1 MAVIPTIEEFIER
14 SKVNCRANAVHIV
27 KKRYSE
33 RTFIEG
39 EHEESAKARAAAYVL
54 TEEGEREVAET
65 TEAGKFY
72 QSLVSDDAAS
82 SPRVVSAY
90 RKHIENM
97 AQPSAAELAEQRRKN
112 RRSRSRAKK
121 ADRRETYYQKYLN
134 YSFTPVDAELAYEL
148 VCGVVEAHYTDIA
161 NILPAKFI
169 RDIHGDYVSETL
181 LGRFMRRLYDEASLN
196 RKRIDNA
203 VYMSE
208 LPCGT
213 VNDVFAYIAAV
224 RVLEESNCGES
235 SKRTMIRDYIGR
247 GRNGTSYTGEIYRRV
262 CEPFSREKLSGMITG
277 CESYREAVDYMQ
289 SQIKAAESAHELLL
303 KEIPEDVTLLY
314 PGARSMHRHF
324 ILHLGPTNSGK
335 TYQSLQACKSA
346 ETGVYLA
353 PLRLLAYE
361 ICERFNLEGV
371 PCRMITGEEEID
383 VPFASHTS
391 STVEMLNTNEHYDVA
406 VVDECQLIEDEERGG
421 AWTAAVL
428 GLMADEIH
436 LCAAE
441 NAKNILISLIDLC
454 GDSYE
459 IVNHERSVPLRCDK
473 RDFVFP
479 KDVERED
486 ALIAFTKKG
495 VLYYAEQLRK
505 VGIKASVIY
514 GDLPY
519 DVRRSEVSRFVH
531 GETDVVVATDAV
543 GMGLNLPIKR
553 VVFLEAYK
561 FDGRRRRF
569 LHGTEIKQIAGRA
582 GRMGMYDVGWYNA
595 AEFKQDIVRKLSRK
609 SHEVTRARLRI
620 PESILGVDL
629 PLSEILLRWGTIPD
643 DGIFTKNT
651 VEREVALSRDLE
663 RYSAD
668 KLLIYRFVTIPFA
681 ETRKE
686 LYEFWHELFENEVYD
701 SRKPVY
707 HYTDMIG
714 RRGSMLEDHELA
726 YRKCDILYFYY
737 DRFGVKEDLEAI
749 MELKHEISADIMNI
763 LSGSGEESDTADET
777 KDPADG

>member
-1 MAVIPTIEEFIER
+1 MAGVPTIEQFIER
-14 SKVNCRANAVHIV
+14 SKVNCRLSAELTVRR
-27 KKRYSE
+27 RYIARI
-33 RTFIEG
+33 RTEDSDDEVLAG
-39 EHEESAKARAAAYVL
+39 LARAYL
-54 TEEGEREVAET
+54 ETSEGERECAEALK
-65 TEAGKFY
+65 AGKFY
-72 QSLVSDDAAS
+72 KLLCMEDAALQ
-82 SPRVVSAY
+82 PKVMNAY
-90 RKHIENM
+90 RKYVSGI
-97 AQPSAAELAEQRRKN
+97 AQPSASEKAERQRSKNKRRKAG
-112 RRSRSRAKK
+112 RKQKERSRRELYYERYAEYQFTEEDSVLAVEIVSREIEAF
-121 ADRRETYYQKYLN
+121 
-134 YSFTPVDAELAYEL
+134 YS
-148 VCGVVEAHYTDIA
+148 DIRC
-161 NILPAKFI
+161 ILPSRFLKEAC
-169 RDIHGDYVSETL
+169 SEFVNESL
-181 LGRFMRRLYDEASLN
+181 LGKFMRRLYDEASLN
-196 RKRIDNA
+196 KRRIDNV

-213 VNDVFAYIAAV
+213 LDDVFFYIAAV
-224 RVLEESNCGES
+224 RVLEGSDIGEN
-235 SKRTMIRDYIGR
+235 SKRTMIRDYVSR
-247 GRNGTSYTGEIYRRV
+247 GRSRYMFTSSVYKKLASLYD
-262 CEPFSREKLSGMITG
+262 REKLTELITG
-277 CESYREAVDYMQ
+277 GSEYKKSVAYMQ
-289 SQIKAAESAHELLL
+289 AQIKLAESAHKLIL
-303 KEIPEDVTLLY
+303 KEIPDDVTQLY
-314 PGARSMHRHF
+314 PRARSIKRHF

-335 TYQSLQACKSA
+335 TYQSLQACKKA

-361 ICERFNLEGV
+361 ICEKFNLEGV

-428 GLMADEIH
+428 GVMADEVH

-459 IVNHERSVPLRCDK
+459 VVTHERSVPLKLDK
-473 RDFVFP
+473 REFVFP
-479 KDVERED
+479 RDVEPED

-495 VLYYAEQLRK
+495 VLSYANQLK
-505 VGIKASVIY
+505 AIGIKASVIY

-519 DVRRSEVSRFVH
+519 DVRRSEVSRFVR
-531 GETDVVVATDAV
+531 GETEVVVATDAV

-561 FDGRRRRF
+561 FDGRKRRF

-582 GRMGMYDVGWYNA
+582 GRMGMYDVGYYNS
-595 AEFKQDIVRKLSRK
+595 AEFKEDIVRKLAKK
-609 SHEVTRARLRI
+609 SHDVTRARLRI
-620 PESILGVDL
+620 PESILAVDM

-651 VEREVALSRDLE
+651 VEREVMLSRELE

-668 KLLIYRFVTIPFA
+668 KLLVYKFVTIPFA

-686 LYEFWHELFENEVYD
+686 LYDFWFGLFRREVAEERSSVFTYI
-701 SRKPVY
+701 RE
-707 HYTDMIG
+707 IE
-714 RRGSMLEDHELA
+714 RRGSSLESHELA

-749 MELKHEISADIMNI
+749 MQLKREISADIMEI
-763 LSGSGEESDTADET
+763 LSGAED
-777 KDPADG
+777 KPAEA